1 MRSQCSAVLASL
13 DVKDAFLTVDQ
24 QEPTLVH
31 TTDAAGNP
39 QSFSLGQVL
48 PGQRDG
54 SLLWYSAQVIERPG
68 DELSFLKRTHVLHAD
83 GRMTIQTHHKHV
95 QQMCSLLKMNGR
107 IQSKKSPGHADM
119 DKEDNSKELDAI
131 AGTTFRT
138 CVGILMYL
146 ASDLPHC
153 QHVVRHLSTYSA
165 RPTEKSMCVLRHLV
179 GYLSGLSDLCRSLK
193 WDGRCSGVYH
203 QQYSYDAGESVLEV
217 FTDSDWAS
225 DRQSRRSV
233 SCCLIFYG
241 RCLLYAAS
249 RTQKVISLSSAEAE
263 VYACS
268 SGCSDAILLSKLIS
282 WLNGRATHIHLY
294 TDSSGAR
301 GILQRMGVGR
311 LRHLSCRILWLQ
323 QLIAN
328 GTICVAAV
336 SGHSNPA
343 DIGTKRLGCSRMRS
357 LMAVLGVYN
366 QTTQSVEGSD
376 DPGRVFV
383 RKLNIRTLISALSL
397 LQLQGCDLDGPD
409 ETSSWFKFA
418 CTAVVGVFLLLPW
431 IFPNMF
437 SFCGNDDEPSAD
449 VHSAQV
455 DLDDG
460 VQNDEPVAMDDL
472 QAIAQEMEPDGG
484 PVAPAHLLAAAQD
497 MHPMASSSDA
507 PLVGHAAEPLP
518 EPGTYEDRIPQ
529 FTCETMP
536 PINAE
541 WFPEALIVWLY
552 DRCSGRLMRTNELRK
567 QHVYHERMLLLL
579 DLMVCLRNFQVT
591 RLEVYNMLVEIDD
604 LSEDE
609 NSPSHELSHQ
619 GRLSAIHGAQRAFDF
634 GSNLMRAL
642 QVRTYPP
649 ESSIHVD
656 TVARQL
662 AESFNSID
670 DGESSE
676 ELEDAEQRRER
687 YIHSF
692 MSEVSDPEYWMDIHH
707 GDAEVEE
714 SDAG

>member
-1 MRSQCSAVLASL
+1 
-13 DVKDAFLTVDQ
+13 
-24 QEPTLVH
+24 
-31 TTDAAGNP
+31 
-39 QSFSLGQVL
+39 
-48 PGQRDG
+48 
-54 SLLWYSAQVIERPG
+54 
-68 DELSFLKRTHVLHAD
+68 
-83 GRMTIQTHHKHV
+83 
-95 QQMCSLLKMNGR
+95 
-107 IQSKKSPGHADM
+107 M
-119 DKEDNSKELDAI
+119 DKENSSKELDAI

-153 QHVVRHLSTYSA
+153 QHVVRHFSTYSA

-179 GYLSGLSDLCRSLK
+179 GYLSGHSDLCMSLK

-268 SGCSDAILLSKLIS
+268 SGCSNAILLSKLIS
-282 WLNGRATHIHLY
+282 WLNGRVTHIHLY

-301 GILQRMGVGR
+301 GILQTMGVGR

-323 QLIAN
+323 QLIAS

-343 DIGTKRLGCSRMRS
+343 DIGTSRMRS

-366 QTTQSVEGSD
+366 QTTQSVEGGD

-397 LQLQGCDLDGPD
+397 LQLQGCDLDGSD
-409 ETSSWFKFA
+409 DTSIWFKFA

-431 IFPNMF
+431 VCPNMF
-437 SFCGNDDEPSAD
+437 NLGGKNDEPSAG

-460 VQNDEPVAMDDL
+460 VQNDEPVAMDDW
-472 QAIAQEMEPDGG
+472 QAIAQEMEPDGC

-497 MHPMASSSDA
+497 MHPMASSSNA

-529 FTCETMP
+529 FTNETMP

-541 WFPEALIVWLY
+541 WSPEALIVWLY
-552 DRCSGRLMRTNELRK
+552 DRCSGRLMRASELRK
-567 QHVYHERMLLLL
+567 QHVYRERMLLLQ
-579 DLMVCLRNFQVT
+579 DLMVSLRNFQVT

-662 AESFNSID
+662 AESFKSMD

-707 GDAEVEE
+707 GDAEVEG